1 MIDLAKLSYS
11 LFGVRLAKDQMT
23 ALARYEQEL
32 LDWNSRFNLTS
43 IVDPEQVRLKHFLDS
58 FSCMLALRGTP
69 VNKVIDVGSGAGFP
83 GLPLKIILPQMQLT
97 LIESVGK
104 KASFC
109 QHIVETLKLDKVT
122 VIQERAEVVGQ
133 EPEHRERYDW
143 AVARAVAILPV
154 LMEFLLPLV
163 RVGGGVLAM
172 KGASAHAETQA
183 GGRAISLLGG
193 HLKSLIPVELP
204 AVVEQ
209 RYLVVIEK
217 IVATPPGYPRRV
229 GVPAKK
235 PL

>member
-109 QHIVETLKLDKVT
+109 QYIVETLKLDKV
-122 VIQERAEVVGQ
+122 
-133 EPEHRERYDW
+133 
-143 AVARAVAILPV
+143 
-154 LMEFLLPLV
+154 
-163 RVGGGVLAM
+163 
-172 KGASAHAETQA
+172 
-183 GGRAISLLGG
+183 
-193 HLKSLIPVELP
+193 
-204 AVVEQ
+204 
-209 RYLVVIEK
+209 
-217 IVATPPGYPRRV
+217 
-229 GVPAKK
+229 
-235 PL
+235 

>member
-1 MIDLAKLSYS
+1 
-11 LFGVRLAKDQMT
+11 
-23 ALARYEQEL
+23 
-32 LDWNSRFNLTS
+32 
-43 IVDPEQVRLKHFLDS
+43 
-58 FSCMLALRGTP
+58 
-69 VNKVIDVGSGAGFP
+69 
-83 GLPLKIILPQMQLT
+83 
-97 LIESVGK
+97 
-104 KASFC
+104 
-109 QHIVETLKLDKVT
+109 
-122 VIQERAEVVGQ
+122 QERAEVVGQ

>member
-1 MIDLAKLSYS
+1 MIDLAEVSYT
-11 LFGVRLAKDQMT
+11 LFGIRLTNSQLA
-23 ALARYEQEL
+23 ALAQYEQEL
-32 LDWNSRFNLTS
+32 LDWNARFNLTS
-43 IVDPEQVRLKHFLDS
+43 IVNPDQVRLKHFLDS

-69 VNKVIDVGSGAGFP
+69 AKKVIDVGSGAGFP
-83 GLPLKIILPQMQLT
+83 GLPMKIILPQMQLT
-97 LIESVGK
+97 LVESVGK

-109 QHIVETLKLDKVT
+109 QHIVNTLGLEGVS

-133 EPEHRERYDW
+133 QPEHREQYDW

-163 RVGGGVLAM
+163 RVGGAVLAM
-172 KGASAHAETQA
+172 KGASAPAETQT
-183 GGRAISLLGG
+183 GERAISVLGG
-193 HLKSLIPVELP
+193 HLKSLIPVALP
-204 AVVEQ
+204 AVAEE

-217 IVATPPGYPRRV
+217 IAATPSGYPRRV